1 MYQFKNRSELIS
13 FLDEKAEQYNSP
25 EFIPTDPIQLP
36 HRFTQKEDIEIVAFL
51 VSTIAWGNRTS
62 IIKSG
67 ERLLEI
73 MENRPF
79 EFITNYSESNA
90 KKLKFV
96 HRTFNTFDLDFF
108 FRSLHTIYKNKGL
121 EGSFSKHSSIFGSQG
136 RIIEFRKEF
145 LKTDHEERSQKHI
158 SNPEKNSSAKR
169 LNMFLRWMSR
179 QDSKGVDFGI
189 WKSIS
194 PSELSLPLDVHTAN
208 VSRKLGLI
216 TRKQNDGK
224 ALNELMD
231 HLRSFDANDP
241 SKYDFALFG
250 LGAFEGF

>member
-51 VSTIAWGNRTS
+51 VSTIAWGTRTS

-79 EFITNYSESNA
+79 EFITNYTESNA

-121 EGSFSKHSSIFGSQG
+121 EGSFSK
-136 RIIEFRKEF
+136 
-145 LKTDHEERSQKHI
+145 
-158 SNPEKNSSAKR
+158 N
-169 LNMFLRWMSR
+169 
-179 QDSKGVDFGI
+179 
-189 WKSIS
+189 
-194 PSELSLPLDVHTAN
+194 
-208 VSRKLGLI
+208 
-216 TRKQNDGK
+216 
-224 ALNELMD
+224 
-231 HLRSFDANDP
+231 
-241 SKYDFALFG
+241 
-250 LGAFEGF
+250 